1 MKYTINGKIDASLIE
16 KDIKLNLQQMN
27 LSENVILRLLVR
39 VINLPINLVRI
50 LFHF

>member
-1 MKYTINGKIDASLIE
+1 
-16 KDIKLNLQQMN
+16 MN